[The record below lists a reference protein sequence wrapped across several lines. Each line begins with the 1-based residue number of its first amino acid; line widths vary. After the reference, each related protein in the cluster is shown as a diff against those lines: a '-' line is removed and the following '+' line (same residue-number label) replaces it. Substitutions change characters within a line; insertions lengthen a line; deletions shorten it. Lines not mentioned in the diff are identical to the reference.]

1 MPDIPAGTPP
11 QDHSRVDLSRPSE
24 VAWWCATLGVSERQ
38 LRDAVAAAGPE
49 IRDVRTELGQ
59 GRD

>member
-1 MPDIPAGTPP
+1 MAEISAGTPP
-11 QDHSRVDLSRPSE
+11 QDRSRIDLTRPSE
-24 VAWWCATLGVSERQ
+24 VAWWCTTLGVSERQ
-38 LRDAVAAAGPE
+38 LRDAVVAAGPD